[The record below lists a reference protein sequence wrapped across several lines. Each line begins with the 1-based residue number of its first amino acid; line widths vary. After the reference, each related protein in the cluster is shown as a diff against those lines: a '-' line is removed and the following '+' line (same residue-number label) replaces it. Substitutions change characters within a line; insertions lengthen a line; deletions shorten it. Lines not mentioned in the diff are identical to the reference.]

1 MKGGLESLSFE
12 VNSAIISEKELQKLM
27 LPPKFAGYGLDRSVL
42 CVKQSFSKSSSYK
55 RYISLII
62 IEGQPEHKAY
72 GEMTQHDQFIR
83 HCLTLQGELTFV
95 TNFTSIDVNEQKLEQ
110 LIKDANATALIN
122 GDLKSVSIKTK
133 KQQESY
139 YETGINSGF
148 TQTSTYV
155 LISAKSE
162 DMCRR
167 VTLDV
172 ENSLNT
178 IYSGIHF
185 SVKTSILEGR
195 KLKHGYKRVALKLPV
210 GKETKMSVFQLSPFT
225 HLPEKPIRGIESN
238 YIPEFE
244 IPREVTEKDASI
256 EIGHVIFRGK
266 PLQPLKLKIED
277 LRRSATVLGLIGSG
291 KTCLTKNLM
300 LELTRRFSSINWI
313 VFDYKSEYTH
323 LLSLLPSETIGD
335 IIVLAPS
342 SVYAPLRINIFDPCG
357 FSSEEHSDRVFS
369 LIREVYSTMFQ
380 QDIELS
386 VQMERVLKDVLDKY
400 ISDPTARR
408 KGFEGFLKALDI
420 YATQHKDKF
429 SFLEKTVTALHNRL
443 KKFIRG
449 SLKEIFDVSRSNVS
463 FSDLLQKKV
472 IIDLGY
478 LQSQRVP
485 KDDIRFLMNFLV
497 RLYGA
502 HAIKRGLQH
511 QLRNLIVIEEC
522 QFLVP
527 ELYRKQ
533 TSIDATPTEEL
544 SILLRAY
551 GVGFIFVGTRPL
563 FAENSLANSY
573 TIISF
578 QLTKDAELLQKY
590 MTLDA
595 KQVDYLKR
603 ISSQECLIFSP
614 TLKYPTLVRVN
625 DFKGSNVTESTIQT
639 RNLFNYPK
647 LYECMTSKTRKHVK
661 NPANTVNVISC
672 EKCASKE
679 EMDDCNNFRNKSCV
693 ECYEKTQETAIS
705 EGGGF

>member
-1 MKGGLESLSFE
+1 M
-12 VNSAIISEKELQKLM
+12 
-27 LPPKFAGYGLDRSVL
+27 
-42 CVKQSFSKSSSYK
+42 
-55 RYISLII
+55 
-62 IEGQPEHKAY
+62 
-72 GEMTQHDQFIR
+72 
-83 HCLTLQGELTFV
+83 
-95 TNFTSIDVNEQKLEQ
+95 
-110 LIKDANATALIN
+110 
-122 GDLKSVSIKTK
+122 
-133 KQQESY
+133 
-139 YETGINSGF
+139 
-148 TQTSTYV
+148 
-155 LISAKSE
+155 
-162 DMCRR
+162 
-167 VTLDV
+167 
-172 ENSLNT
+172 
-178 IYSGIHF
+178 
-185 SVKTSILEGR
+185 
-195 KLKHGYKRVALKLPV
+195 
-210 GKETKMSVFQLSPFT
+210 
-225 HLPEKPIRGIESN
+225 
-238 YIPEFE
+238 
-244 IPREVTEKDASI
+244 
-256 EIGHVIFRGK
+256 
-266 PLQPLKLKIED
+266 
-277 LRRSATVLGLIGSG
+277 
-291 KTCLTKNLM
+291 
-300 LELTRRFSSINWI
+300 
-313 VFDYKSEYTH
+313 
-323 LLSLLPSETIGD
+323 
-335 IIVLAPS
+335 
-342 SVYAPLRINIFDPCG
+342 
-357 FSSEEHSDRVFS
+357 
-369 LIREVYSTMFQ
+369 
-380 QDIELS
+380 
-386 VQMERVLKDVLDKY
+386 
-400 ISDPTARR
+400 
-408 KGFEGFLKALDI
+408 
-420 YATQHKDKF
+420 
-429 SFLEKTVTALHNRL
+429 
-443 KKFIRG
+443 
-449 SLKEIFDVSRSNVS
+449 
-463 FSDLLQKKV
+463 